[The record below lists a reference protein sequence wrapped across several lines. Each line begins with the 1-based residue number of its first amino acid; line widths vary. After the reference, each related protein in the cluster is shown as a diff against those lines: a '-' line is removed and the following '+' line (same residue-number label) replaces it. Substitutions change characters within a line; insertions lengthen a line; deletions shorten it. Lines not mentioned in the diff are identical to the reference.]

1 VEVGFFVSKNVS
13 VLFKAYGYDNLSPG
27 DQEAQVRVV
36 VAYVNAHG
44 GLAGHLIKPVIGV
57 WDAAGGDTVAQR
69 EAACSTWL
77 QDHHVKAI
85 VAESFETFGRCATKA
100 HVPLIVGNLFPVTD
114 PEYARAPTMVSTM
127 IPSDNRLLP
136 AWVDRLDEAGYFSA
150 APVKI
155 GVLYLDSPDQRYSF
169 DRILKPAL
177 ARHGQ
182 AVTESVAL
190 PLDVA
195 QAVAAEP
202 NAVLRFKAS
211 GVNRVMFMDTG
222 GMALTFM
229 PQAESQGYR
238 PRYAMHSYSSP
249 ALVQGAAAKQQLA
262 GALAVGWLPSVDVA
276 AAQRPRPNAPA
287 AICISMM
294 QKAGQDIS
302 SDSARSSALNYC
314 DRTFLL
320 QAAADVAPSFTPAGF
335 MAGFTRLRS
344 SYESAVGFAQDFRT
358 RRDGPSVLRLSAYR
372 ADCGCFTYVGRPAS
386 F

>member
-1 VEVGFFVSKNVS
+1 
-13 VLFKAYGYDNLSPG
+13 
-27 DQEAQVRVV
+27 
-36 VAYVNAHG
+36 
-44 GLAGHLIKPVIGV
+44 
-57 WDAAGGDTVAQR
+57 
-69 EAACSTWL
+69 
-77 QDHHVKAI
+77 
-85 VAESFETFGRCATKA
+85 
-100 HVPLIVGNLFPVTD
+100 
-114 PEYARAPTMVSTM
+114 MVSTM

-136 AWVDRLDEAGYFSA
+136 AWVDRLAEAGYFSA

-177 ARHGQ
+177 ARQGQ
-182 AVTESVAL
+182 VVTESVAL

-202 NAVLRFKAS
+202 NAVLRFKTS

-249 ALVQGAAAKQQLA
+249 ALVQGAAPKQQLA
-262 GALAVGWLPSVDVA
+262 GAVAVGWLPSVDVA
-276 AAQRPRPNAPA
+276 AAQRPRPSAPA

-302 SDSARSSALNYC
+302 TDSARSSALNYC

-320 QAAADVAPSFTPAGF
+320 QAAADAAPSFTPAGF
-335 MAGFTRLRS
+335 TRLRT

-358 RRDGPSVLRLSAYR
+358 RRDGPALLRLSSYNT
-372 ADCGCFTYVGRPAS
+372 DCGCFIYVGRSAH